1 MDRRTFLAGTGA
13 VLLAAPLAAE
23 AQPIPKVGLLG
34 DVSWEPLRQGH
45 RELGYVE
52 GKNLTFD
59 ARRSEGRL
67 ERWPDLA
74 VELARL
80 KVHVIVSLGTP
91 ATLAAKQATT
101 TIPVIMAAPERSSA
115 APIKW

>member
-1 MDRRTFLAGTGA
+1 MAALAGS
-13 VLLAAPLAAE
+13 LLAAPLAVE

-34 DVSWEPLRQGH
+34 DVSWEPLRQGL